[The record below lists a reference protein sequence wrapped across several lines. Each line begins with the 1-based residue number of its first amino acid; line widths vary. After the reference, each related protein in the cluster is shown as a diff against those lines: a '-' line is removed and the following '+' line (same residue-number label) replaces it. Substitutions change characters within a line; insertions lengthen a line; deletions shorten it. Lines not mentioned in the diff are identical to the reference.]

1 MLHPGRDARLRAGHL
16 WIYRAEIARVLGRAE
31 DGDAVAVHDSAGRH
45 LGTGF
50 LNTRSLITVRLL
62 TTADRDLDEA
72 FFRERIERAIALRR
86 AVVADTTAYRLVF
99 GESDLLPGLVVDRYA
114 GTLVV
119 QTLTAGMDRR
129 KDMLARL
136 LMDLTGAGSV
146 YARNDPAVRRLEGLP
161 RETGWLVPWRGPRLA
176 RGRQDGGT
184 AGDGP
189 TEVAIEES
197 GAAFVVDIAGG
208 QKTGFFLDQRENRVY
223 AAGLVHGEVLDVFA
237 YTGAWAVHA
246 ARAGA
251 QVTAVEISAPA
262 AATIARHAARN
273 GVDGRCRVV
282 EANAFDELRRLDRSR
297 ARFDAVILDPPAFV
311 KTRAALEKGLAGY
324 KEINLRA
331 LKVLRPGGWL
341 VTCSCSYHVSEAVLE
356 AVVQDAARDAGRW
369 VRLVERRAQ
378 ARDHPVSLGVP
389 ETRYLKCLIL
399 EVE

>member
-1 MLHPGRDARLRAGHL
+1 VVLHPGRDARLRAGHL
-16 WIYRAEIARVLGRAE
+16 WVYRAEIARLVGEAE
-31 DGDAVAVHDSAGRH
+31 DGETVTVLDAAGRH

-72 FFRERIERAIALRR
+72 FFRERLERAAAFRR
-86 AVVADTTAYRLVF
+86 GVVAGTTAYRLVF
-99 GESDLLPGLVVDRYA
+99 GESDLLPGLIVDRYA

-129 KDMLARL
+129 REMLARL
-136 LMDLTGAGSV
+136 LLELTGAGSV

-161 RETGWLVPWRGPRLA
+161 RETGWLIPPRGGETGEAP
-176 RGRQDGGT
+176 

-189 TEVAIEES
+189 IEVAIDES
-197 GAAFVVDIAGG
+197 GASFVVDVAGG

-223 AAGLVHGEVLDVFA
+223 AAGLVRGEVLDVFA

-246 ARAGA
+246 ARRGA
-251 QVTAVEISAPA
+251 EVTAVEISEPA
-262 AATIARHAARN
+262 AAAIARHAALN
-273 GVDGRCRVV
+273 GVGDRCRVV
-282 EANAFDELRRLDRSR
+282 TANAFDELRRLDRAR

-311 KTRAALEKGLAGY
+311 KTRAALEGGLAGY

-341 VTCSCSYHVSEAVLE
+341 VTCSCSYHVAEAVLE
-356 AVVQDAARDAGRW
+356 AVVLDAARDAGRW
-369 VRLVERRAQ
+369 VRLAERRSQ

>member
-16 WIYRAEIARVLGRAE
+16 WVYRAEIARLVGTAE
-31 DGDAVAVHDSAGRH
+31 DGDAVAVHDAAGRH

-72 FFRERIERAIALRR
+72 FFRERLERAIALRG
-86 AVVADTTAYRLVF
+86 AVVADATAYRLVF
-99 GESDLLPGLVVDRYA
+99 GEGDLLPGLVVDRYS

-136 LMDLTGAGSV
+136 LMDLTGAGAV

-176 RGRQDGGT
+176 QGRQ
-184 AGDGP
+184 AGEGSTD
-189 TEVAIEES
+189 VAIEES

-223 AAGLVHGEVLDVFA
+223 AARLVHGEVLDVFA
-237 YTGAWAVHA
+237 YTGAWTVHA

-262 AATIARHAARN
+262 AAMIARHAALN
-273 GVDGRCRVV
+273 GVEDRCRVV

-341 VTCSCSYHVSEAVLE
+341 VTCSCSYHVAEAVLE

>member
-16 WIYRAEIARVLGRAE
+16 WVYRAEIARLDGDAT
-31 DGDAVAVHDSAGRH
+31 DGDAVSVRDATGRH

-50 LNTRSLITVRLL
+50 LNTRSLISVRLL

-72 FFRERIERAIALRR
+72 FFRERLKRAAALRR
-86 AVVADTTAYRLVF
+86 DVVADTTAYRLVF
-99 GESDLLPGLVVDRYA
+99 GEGDLLPGLVVDRYG

-129 KDMLARL
+129 KAMIARL
-136 LMDLTGAGSV
+136 LVELADVESV

-161 RETGWLVPWRGPRLA
+161 RETGWLVPPTDS
-176 RGRQDGGT
+176 GRDQSGGV
-184 AGDGP
+184 GP
-189 TEVAIEES
+189 TADGSVEVVIEES
-197 GAAFVVDIAGG
+197 GASFAVDIATG
-208 QKTGFFLDQRENRVY
+208 QKTGFFLDQRENRVH
-223 AAGLVHGEVLDVFA
+223 AAGLVRGEVLDAFA

-246 ARAGA
+246 ARSGA
-251 QVTAVEISAPA
+251 DVTAVEISGPA
-262 AATIARHAARN
+262 AAMIARHAAMN
-273 GVDGRCRVV
+273 GVGDRCRAVT
-282 EANAFDELRRLDRSR
+282 ANAFDELRRLDRGR

-311 KTRAALEKGLAGY
+311 KTRSALEGGLAGY

-331 LKVLRPGGWL
+331 LKMIRPGGWL
-341 VTCSCSYHVSEAVLE
+341 VTCSCSYHVPESVLE
-356 AVVQDAARDAGRW
+356 AVVLDAARDAGRW
-369 VRLVERRAQ
+369 VRLVERRSQ

>member
-1 MLHPGRDARLRAGHL
+1 MVLRPGREARLRAGHL
-16 WIYRAEIARVLGRAE
+16 WVYRGEIARVLGDPR
-31 DGDAVAVHDSAGRH
+31 DGDAVTVHDAGGRH
-45 LGTGF
+45 LGAGF
-50 LNTRSLITVRLL
+50 INTRSLITVRLL
-62 TTADRDLDEA
+62 TADDRDLDEA
-72 FFRERIERAIALRR
+72 FFRERLERAAAFRR
-86 AVVADTTAYRLVF
+86 DVVVDTAAYRLVF

-129 KDMLARL
+129 KTMLARL
-136 LMDLTGAGSV
+136 LLEVTGAASV

-161 RETGWLVPWRGPRLA
+161 RERGWLAGAPSRGAP
-176 RGRQDGGT
+176 GGMT
-184 AGDGP
+184 ATGGP
-189 TEVAIEES
+189 IDVVIEEA
-197 GAAFVVDIAGG
+197 GATFVVDIAGG

-223 AAGLVHGEVLDVFA
+223 AAGLVRGEVLDVFA

-246 ARAGA
+246 ARRGA
-251 QVTAVEISAPA
+251 EVTAVEISDPA
-262 AATIARHAARN
+262 AAAIARHAALN
-273 GVDGRCRVV
+273 GVGARCRAVT
-282 EANAFDELRRLDRSR
+282 ANAFDELRRLDRGR

-311 KTRAALEKGLAGY
+311 KTRAALERGLAGY

-331 LKVLRPGGWL
+331 LKILRPGGWL
-341 VTCSCSYHVSEAVLE
+341 VTCSCSYHVDEAALE

>member
-1 MLHPGRDARLRAGHL
+1 MRDA
-16 WIYRAEIARVLGRAE
+16 
-31 DGDAVAVHDSAGRH
+31 AGRS

-62 TTADRDLDEA
+62 TTADCDLDEA
-72 FFRERIERAIALRR
+72 FLRQRLDRALALRR
-86 AVVADTTAYRLVF
+86 DVVAETTAYRLVF

-114 GTLVV
+114 DTLVV

-129 KDMLARL
+129 KATLARL
-136 LMDLTGAGSV
+136 LMDLTGTAAV

-161 RETGWLVPWRGPRLA
+161 RETGWLAGGAAEAGAPTGCAAGPA
-176 RGRQDGGT
+176 PA
-184 AGDGP
+184 AGP
-189 TEVAIEES
+189 IEVAIREA

-208 QKTGFFLDQRENRVY
+208 QKTGFFLDQRENRVQ

-246 ARAGA
+246 ARRGA
-251 QVTAVEISAPA
+251 NVTAVEISEPA
-262 AATIARHAARN
+262 AAMITRHAALN
-273 GVDGRCRVV
+273 GVADRCRAVT
-282 EANAFDELRRLDRSR
+282 ANAFDELRRLDRRR

-311 KTRAALEKGLAGY
+311 KTRAALEAGLAGY

-331 LKVLRPGGWL
+331 LKLLRPGGWL
-341 VTCSCSYHVSEAVLE
+341 VTCSCSYHVSEAALE
-356 AVVQDAARDAGRW
+356 ATVLDAARDAGRW
-369 VRLVERRAQ
+369 VRLVERRSQ

-389 ETRYLKCLIL
+389 ETRYLKCLVL